1 MNSSI
6 CKFMPDKEYS
16 GNIKAVN
23 FVYEADFKNLAQPFF
38 RPVHLVHLV
47 TKGSGLLKT
56 DTGNFEILTGSIFF
70 AFPGRFYEIEAND
83 EFQYMYISFTGECV
97 GVIFERLGINAKNP
111 VFHDFNNITEFWLE
125 SIRRINPT
133 NANILPESVLLY
145 TLSFISDGENQ
156 VLSPKNTESF
166 NNTIVEYVNMHYTD
180 ADISLKQIAGIFSY
194 SQKYVSFLFKKI
206 TNVGFNDYINHLR
219 IQHAL
224 SLIDDSVTSITQ
236 ISELCGYS
244 DPLYFSKVFKKKIGV
259 SPTVYIQQKNNEK
272 RSN

>member
-6 CKFMPDKEYS
+6 CKFMPNKDYS
-16 GNIKAVN
+16 GNIKTVN
-23 FVYEADFKNLAQPFF
+23 FVYEADFKNLQQPFF
-38 RPVHLVHLV
+38 RPVYLIHLV
-47 TKGSGLLKT
+47 TKGNGVLEVDSGR
-56 DTGNFEILTGSIFF
+56 FELSAGCVFF
-70 AFPGRFYEIEAND
+70 AFPGCFYRIEAD
-83 EFQYMYISFTGECV
+83 DDFEYMYISFTGECIPA
-97 GVIFERLGINAKNP
+97 IFERLGINHQKP
-111 VFHDFNNITEFWLE
+111 VFYEFDNVMEFWLE

-156 VLSPKNTESF
+156 TLSPKNTE
-166 NNTIVEYVNMHYTD
+166 NMTNTIVEYINVHYTD

-206 TNVGFNDYINHLR
+206 TNVGFNDYVNHLR

-224 SLIDDSVTSITQ
+224 ALIDNSMSSVTQ

-244 DPLYFSKVFKKKIGV
+244 DPLYFSKVFKKKLGI
-259 SPTVYIQQKNNEK
+259 SPTIYIQQKNK
-272 RSN
+272 R